1 MAAPKKID
9 YERIEPEWRA
19 GIKSPAQLA
28 SEYTVATGISVS
40 HAAIIKHFKKLGV
53 PRDLAAKVKAKA
65 DSMVMESMV
74 TGKVS
79 TVTTKRDAE
88 LIDHSAT
95 IVANVQISHRQDASR
110 ARTLAMSLLAE
121 LEAETGNIELFEQL
135 GEMLRS
141 DDEKGQDKRNDLYQK
156 VISGAGRIDSM
167 KKLADTLKTL
177 IGLERE
183 AYGLADETPPP
194 VAPSVVVNNAPPAT
208 LAEIK
213 QVLTE
218 NAANPKV

>member
-1 MAAPKKID
+1 
-9 YERIEPEWRA
+9 
-19 GIKSPAQLA
+19 
-28 SEYTVATGISVS
+28 
-40 HAAIIKHFKKLGV
+40 
-53 PRDLAAKVKAKA
+53 
-65 DSMVMESMV
+65 MESMV

-141 DDEKGQDKRNDLYQK
+141 DDEKGQDRRNDLYNK
-156 VISGAGRIDSM
+156 VISSAGRIDGM
-167 KKLADTLKTL
+167 KKLSDTLKTL

-208 LAEIK
+208 LAEIQ
-213 QVLTE
+213 QVLRE
-218 NAANPKV
+218 SAAAPKV